1 MPIDDRDSLTIRRPD
16 DWHVHLRDGAMLAAC
31 AVHTARQF
39 GRAIIMPNLVPPVTK
54 VAEASA
60 YRARIRAA
68 VPKDLNF
75 EPLMTCYL
83 TDGADPAELA
93 RGKQEGVWVAA
104 KLYPAHATTNS
115 AHGVTSMD
123 RVAKGLEAMEKA
135 GMPLLVHGEVTDPEV
150 DIFDREAVFLDKVLA
165 PLLKRHEGLRIVL
178 EHITTKE
185 GVAFV
190 EAHPGRMGGTITPHH
205 LSYNR
210 NAIFK
215 GGIRPHFYCLPIAKR
230 EEHRLAL
237 RRAATSG
244 GTQFFLGT
252 DTAPHTTDTKECA
265 CGCAGVFNA
274 PALARCFSARSM
286 RARLFHFRRR
296 YRIGAVIGRV
306 VAAGPVVARKPDA
319 AERRRCGQRHGGP
332 VPVDYAGA
340 DIGPEA
346 VVFLRGAADQRG
358 DKAIARAVRLGDRL
372 VEIVDA
378 NHLEDRAEQFLVVA
392 LHHAG
397 DVDDRGGEERQRI
410 VGAQQGA

>member
-1 MPIDDRDSLTIRRPD
+1 MPIPTTLTLRRPD
-16 DWHVHLRDGAMLAAC
+16 DWHVHLRDGVLLAAC

-39 GRAIIMPNLVPPVTK
+39 ARAIIMPNLVPPVTS
-54 VAEASA
+54 VAEAAA
-60 YRARIRAA
+60 YRDRIRKA
-68 VPKDLNF
+68 VPADLKF

-123 RVAKGLEAMEKA
+123 RVAKGLEAMEKV

-165 PLLKRHEGLRIVL
+165 PLLKRHQGLKVVL
-178 EHITTKE
+178 EHITTAE

-190 EAHPGRMGGTITPHH
+190 EAHAGRMGGTITPHH

-230 EEHRLAL
+230 EVHRLAL

-244 GTQFFLGT
+244 KPAFFLGT

-265 CGCAGVFNA
+265 CGCAGIFNA
-274 PALARCFSARSM
+274 PVAMQVYAQVFAEEGALDRLEAFASLNGPRFYGLPPNEEKVTLRAAALEAPEVVEVPALAPGLSRTITV
-286 RARLFHFRRR
+286 FRPDT
-296 YRIGAVIGRV
+296 
-306 VAAGPVVARKPDA
+306 PV
-319 AERRRCGQRHGGP
+319 GWS
-332 VPVDYAGA
+332 
-340 DIGPEA
+340 
-346 VVFLRGAADQRG
+346 F
-358 DKAIARAVRLGDRL
+358 
-372 VEIVDA
+372 
-378 NHLEDRAEQFLVVA
+378 
-392 LHHAG
+392 
-397 DVDDRGGEERQRI
+397 
-410 VGAQQGA
+410 